1 MSRLWQ
7 GLATAVCVAAML
19 AAAPANAQD
28 IWNPFRDKDEAV
40 RRPKR
45 QTEPLPPPL
54 QPPLQPM
61 NGIYPQPG
69 APRGTP
75 GSPEAADPGFG
86 AAYPGT
92 EPPPSYARPIP
103 APYAAPQ
110 AQPASAMKVERLEL
124 EPAMTGDG
132 SGMPQDAWRGMTIEA
147 LEENLA
153 TLALPPV
160 SPALHALWSRLM
172 AASADAPQG
181 GRSPAHFDAVRLEA
195 LYRAGLLAAM
205 DKRLAGLSADDP
217 VFQSFRIRLDLAL
230 GRREQACLTSRA
242 LIARRAALPKPMI
255 GELHL
260 LSGYCAAAEGNPGG
274 ASVAA
279 DLAREEGV
287 DAPVSLAALDALAG
301 GAKAPLTPPKTV
313 RVLDYR
319 LLELL
324 GPVEPDQVLDRA
336 EPALAAAI
344 ALQENADPRARVIA
358 AEIAARL
365 NAITPEQ
372 LASAYRAAPAGA
384 DEPMLRRGELVR
396 AIAAEQ
402 APARKLQLS
411 KVLLDDARRNRLLLP
426 IARLLAPTLLAMQPG
441 PEAQPYADTLIE
453 IAMASGDT
461 RRARDIAAATGAR
474 QWIPV
479 IDIADPAIDEA
490 TRERNLSALD
500 DLVRRGRF
508 APDLLHRLATVLDA
522 TDVNVPIPL
531 WEAASRTPQ
540 PSSGFLPETGV
551 LAQLQDAAKR
561 KDVARTVLLAM
572 RALGPAGPDGAH
584 IIALGDSIRALRR
597 VGLDRDARALG
608 VEALLAGWPRAGG
621 T

>member
-19 AAAPANAQD
+19 AAATANAQES
-28 IWNPFRDKDEAV
+28 WNPFREKDEAV

-45 QTEPLPPPL
+45 QPEPSP
-54 QPPLQPM
+54 PPLQPM
-61 NGIYPQPG
+61 NGAYPQSS
-69 APRGTP
+69 APRRTP
-75 GSPEAADPGFG
+75 GSPEAPEPGFG

-92 EPPPSYARPIP
+92 EPAPSYARPVP
-103 APYAAPQ
+103 SPYSEPQ

-147 LEENLA
+147 LEESLGS
-153 TLALPPV
+153 LALPPR

-181 GRSPAHFDAVRLEA
+181 GRSPAHFDAIRLEA
-195 LYRAGLLAAM
+195 LYRAGLLGAM
-205 DKRLAGLSADDP
+205 EKRLQGVSTDDP

-230 GRREQACLTSRA
+230 GRHEQACQTARA
-242 LIARRAALPKPMI
+242 LMSRRASLPKPMI

-260 LSGYCAAAEGNPGG
+260 LAGYCAAAEGNQGG
-274 ASVAA
+274 AGVAA

-287 DAPVSLAALDALAG
+287 DAPVALASLEALAG
-301 GAKAPLTPPKTV
+301 NAKSPLTPPKTV

-336 EPALAAAI
+336 EPALAAAV
-344 ALQENADPRARVIA
+344 AMQENADPRARVAA
-358 AEIAARL
+358 AETAARL
-365 NAITPEQ
+365 NALTAEQ
-372 LASAYRAAPAGA
+372 LAAAYRAAPAGA
-384 DEPMLRRGELVR
+384 DEPMLRRGEQVR

-402 APARKLQLS
+402 SPGRKLQLA
-411 KVLLDDARRNRLLLP
+411 KVLLDDARRNGLLLP
-426 IARLLAPTLLAMQPG
+426 VASVLAPAVTEMRPA
-441 PEAQPYADTLIE
+441 PEIQPYADTLIE
-453 IAMASGDT
+453 IAIASGDI
-461 RRARDIAAATGAR
+461 RRAREIGVATGAR
-474 QWIPV
+474 QWVPV
-479 IDIADPAIDEA
+479 IDLADPGVDEA
-490 TRERNLSALD
+490 TRERNLAALD
-500 DLVRRGRF
+500 DVVRRGRF

-540 PSSGFLPETGV
+540 PSTGYLPETGV
-551 LAQLQDAAKR
+551 LAQLQEAAKR
-561 KDVARTVLLAM
+561 KEVARTVLLSM

-597 VGLDRDARALG
+597 VGLDREARALG
-608 VEALLAGWPRAGG
+608 VEALLTGWPRAGG
-621 T
+621 S